1 MTADQNSQPNT
12 AERADSVDRY
22 VVVGNPI
29 SHSRSPAIHAAFA
42 RQTGEAVQ
50 YDRLEAP
57 LDAFAD
63 TMREFLAGG
72 GHGFNV
78 TVPFKL
84 EAYDL
89 ADRLTP
95 RAEAA
100 GAVNTMWIEDGL
112 IHGDN
117 TDGIG
122 LVRDIQDNLD
132 VLLED
137 KRILVLGA
145 GGAAMGAMLPL
156 IECRPSR
163 IVVANRTAS
172 RASDMV
178 EEFVEAADQYNVEL
192 WAGGLDALD
201 ALSEDERCDVVINA
215 SSSSLQGEVPPV
227 PEHLLGEGVLVYDM
241 MYGAQPTVFLAYAA
255 KCGARTADGLGM
267 LVEQAAEAFYNW
279 RGVRP
284 STAPV
289 LAELRAALQAEA
301 AR

>member
-1 MTADQNSQPNT
+1 MTSTDPSQASP
-12 AERADSVDRY
+12 DRY
-22 VVVGNPI
+22 VVIGNPVA
-29 SHSRSPAIHAAFA
+29 HSRSPAIHAAFA

-57 LDAFAD
+57 LDGFAD
-63 TMREFLAGG
+63 TVRQFFADGG
-72 GHGFNV
+72 YGCNV

-89 ADRLTP
+89 ADQLTE

-100 GAVNTMWIEDGL
+100 GAVNTLWIEEGL
-112 IHGDN
+112 VHGDN

-132 VLLED
+132 TLIEGKRVLL
-137 KRILVLGA
+137 LGA

-172 RASDMV
+172 RASDML
-178 EEFVEAADQYNVEL
+178 EEFVEAADQYGVEL
-192 WAGGLDALD
+192 WGGGLDALEG
-201 ALSEDERCDVVINA
+201 LSEDEAVDVVINA
-215 SSSSLQGEVPPV
+215 SSSSLHGEVPPV
-227 PEHLLGEGVLVYDM
+227 PEFLLGEGVLAYDM
-241 MYGAQPTVFLAYAA
+241 MYGAEPTVFLQFAA
-255 KCGARTADGLGM
+255 RCGARVSDGLGM
-267 LVEQAAEAFYNW
+267 LVEQAAEAFYIW

-284 STAPV
+284 RTAPV
-289 LAELRAALQAEA
+289 LAELRAALQAE
-301 AR
+301 RKG